1 MEEENFEKKKS
12 SKKGLKIAILIIVLL
27 AIAGVV
33 TWFVLN
39 KVNSKP
45 EKVFDKAVE
54 QMFEGTD
61 KIKEYKTATVEMD
74 ISASIKEMNNG
85 NMDAE
90 LKSQISMVNL
100 VLQSLKLNTKM
111 GVDMENKV
119 LNWQVSADYMGDKL
133 ISLDTIVQ
141 DSKIYFYLEDLYS
154 KYIELPAEYLEEFDL
169 ESIFSTGTTNIDE
182 QMLKDIEEILKAK
195 INESE
200 FTTEDDKIEVEGK
213 EKNVQKSTLT
223 LTVQEVTELFKDILN
238 KVKEYDLDSETKSMI
253 NEAISEL
260 EYTDNED
267 SKNVVEINI
276 YTEKSSNEI
285 VRYDINLVNND
296 DDEIISVV
304 GAKVDDKSWEITIG
318 MNEESTSTSSVV
330 NLLTIKVTEENENE
344 GKIEVTLYVAEE
356 GFEATIAIDYKAE
369 YDASIEKRNIT
380 NTIDIDE
387 MTDADFAEIMENV
400 EDNQMLYTIVQSFM
414 EGFNEGL
421 NGNSTSYEPYD
432 SYYNY

>member
-100 VLQSLKLNTKM
+100 FLQSLKLNTKM

-154 KYIELPAEYLEEFDL
+154 KYIEVPAEYLEEFDL
-169 ESIFSTGTTNIDE
+169 ESLFTTATVNE
-182 QMLKDIEEILKAK
+182 QMLTDIEEILKAK
-195 INESE
+195 ISESE

-213 EKNVQKSTLT
+213 EKNVQKSTIT

-296 DDEIISVV
+296 D
-304 GAKVDDKSWEITIG
+304 
-318 MNEESTSTSSVV
+318 
-330 NLLTIKVTEENENE
+330 
-344 GKIEVTLYVAEE
+344 
-356 GFEATIAIDYKAE
+356 
-369 YDASIEKRNIT
+369 
-380 NTIDIDE
+380 
-387 MTDADFAEIMENV
+387 
-400 EDNQMLYTIVQSFM
+400 
-414 EGFNEGL
+414 
-421 NGNSTSYEPYD
+421 
-432 SYYNY
+432 